1 MKKSIIIKERMPE
14 DLLVK
19 NGNDFIALVKPNP
32 STTGSNSYFYTKNT
46 TLSSVRG
53 YAKFSTDNSNWS
65 NTVTVGN
72 SDTKVYVKTTAED
85 GIVFGSGAF
94 ISNIKSEVK
103 DTLILIDLENVANS
117 KVQSTVIAS
126 GLDEFIDVFKGD
138 VSVFAGK
145 ELMYSSGLALYVTSK
160 PDIIPFIFG
169 DITGVQDAKNNC
181 LFNSKYI
188 FGDISEMLAHHSY
201 DSAANKQLTL
211 YYNDTTTYDKL
222 ICTPFNR
229 GTVAPATYDKV
240 IVEQQM
246 NETSIINILNSLA
259 ALPNASRVVQLNG
272 PTSASISSAIA
283 AFKAANGG
291 TLTYNGVVQ

>member
-19 NGNDFIALVKPNP
+19 NGGNFIALVKPNP
-32 STTGSNSYFYTKNT
+32 NTTGSNSYFYTKNT

-65 NTVTVGN
+65 GTVTVGN

-94 ISNIKSEVK
+94 ISNVKSEVK

-117 KVQSTVIAS
+117 KVTNTQTATA
-126 GLDEFIDVFKGD
+126 LDEFIDVFKGD

-145 ELMYSSGLALYVTSK
+145 RIMYSIGLGLFNLTK
-160 PDIIPFIFG
+160 PNIIPFIFG
-169 DITGVQDAKNNC
+169 DITGVKDAKYNC
-181 LFNSKYI
+181 QFNSKYI
-188 FGDISEMLAHHSY
+188 FGDISELLAYHSDDPATHKMLM
-201 DSAANKQLTL
+201 L

-229 GTVAPATYDKV
+229 GAVAPTTADKV

-259 ALPNASRVVQLNG
+259 ALPNSARVVQLNG